1 MRQHVTN
8 VDVSHRVENDRNQPA
23 VVPFD
28 VEDHAIAVHIRVA
41 KGAAHVREISPI
53 GAARHLV
60 PFYHRTAFVV
70 EENEALSSR
79 FRLSQSD
86 SSFLA
91 AEWLCGLD
99 PAAWAG
105 WLAEIAAVVGS
116 SFTPS

>member
-1 MRQHVTN
+1 MSNSIVWRDVAVIDQVSQKITN
-8 VDVSHRVENDRNQPA
+8 RPC
-23 VVPFD
+23 
-28 VEDHAIAVHIRVA
+28 DH
-41 KGAAHVREISPI
+41 
-53 GAARHLV
+53 LL
-60 PFYHRTAFVV
+60 RTAFVV

-79 FRLSQSD
+79 CRLSQSD